1 MATLKLVLDKRRQK
15 KDGTYP
21 LVFTTLVDS
30 KPLRIGT
37 GVCIPEEL
45 INEQTGIIEGQSKLS
60 AALFKLEADYLKRLQ
75 LFILSNPNNNCLKTL
90 KNYLLNK
97 SPDELTIKEYWQKVI
112 DDLVSK
118 KRLGGAKV
126 HKQSMATIGRYT
138 NLDMPF
144 KDFSYR
150 NLLELEKNMHVTGI
164 SINGMGVYFRSLR
177 TIFNMAIN
185 EDLISVE
192 WYPFRKYKIRKEKT
206 SPRVLSKAELKT
218 YFNWTIPAS
227 HPEYSFWN
235 IGKLLFMLRGI
246 NITDLLLLSD
256 TNLKNDSIIY
266 RRSKTGKLYSIKLN
280 NDIKEVLFQF
290 TSTSTLLGLVEL
302 KDMNNS
308 RRIEN
313 LVQRRKVIN
322 HHLTKIGK
330 LLGLREKLT
339 TYVFRY
345 SYANLAKQ
353 MGYSKDI
360 IAEALGH
367 EYGNAVT
374 GIYLEQFDQEIVDRM
389 NQALIEILLPEKK
402 II

>member
-1 MATLKLVLDKRRQK
+1 
-15 KDGTYP
+15 
-21 LVFTTLVDS
+21 
-30 KPLRIGT
+30 
-37 GVCIPEEL
+37 
-45 INEQTGIIEGQSKLS
+45 
-60 AALFKLEADYLKRLQ
+60 
-75 LFILSNPNNNCLKTL
+75 
-90 KNYLLNK
+90 
-97 SPDELTIKEYWQKVI
+97 
-112 DDLVSK
+112 
-118 KRLGGAKV
+118 
-126 HKQSMATIGRYT
+126 MATIGRYT
-138 NLDMPF
+138 NLDVPF

-150 NLLELEKNMHVTGI
+150 NLLELEKSMCITGI

-218 YFNWTIPAS
+218 YFNWNIPAS
-227 HPEYSFWN
+227 HPEYNFWN

-246 NITDLLLLSD
+246 NITDLLLLSE
-256 TNLKNDSIIY
+256 TNLKNDRIFY
-266 RRSKTGKLYSIKLN
+266 RRCKTGKLYSIKLN

-389 NQALIEILLPEKK
+389 NEALIELLFT
-402 II
+402 